1 MPNLALQYLPNLDW
15 MLVAVAG
22 RLKVIMFP
30 NFNFFKTWILISTS
44 GDRKFY

>member
-1 MPNLALQYLPNLDW
+1 MPNLALQYLLNLDW
-15 MLVAVAG
+15 MSVAVAG

-30 NFNFFKTWILISTS
+30 DFYFSQTLILLSTF